1 MAKLTV
7 TVTRPVKLAPGAPVS
22 LECVG
27 GMWAT
32 ETVDLSE
39 RGPPPRP
46 RPPGRGAG
54 AGAFNPEELNN
65 VIPGSPRAGG
75 SESYGPPLREER
87 RVTFFPELKEQARP
101 TGACTAPGGRRARAH
116 ARRGGPGSLR

>member
-1 MAKLTV
+1 M
-7 TVTRPVKLAPGAPVS
+7 S

-101 TGACTAPGGRRARAH
+101 VAAPAARVTGMRAPGERDAYRSTARDC
-116 ARRGGPGSLR
+116 RDID